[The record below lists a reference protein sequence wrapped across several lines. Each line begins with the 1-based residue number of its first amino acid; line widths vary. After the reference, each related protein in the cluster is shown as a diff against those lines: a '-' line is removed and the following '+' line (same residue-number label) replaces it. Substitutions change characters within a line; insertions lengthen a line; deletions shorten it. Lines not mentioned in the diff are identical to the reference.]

1 MESIKKFSE
10 RVYELRVLRRMTQ
23 KELGKEIGL
32 SGKSICMIEA
42 GTQKTTIDKLI
53 LLAKF
58 FDVSTDYLLGLKDE
72 RK

>member
-1 MESIKKFSE
+1 MERKKDFAT
-10 RVYELRVLRRMTQ
+10 RVYELRALSKMTQ
-23 KELGKEIGL
+23 KELGEAIGL
-32 SGKSICMIEA
+32 TRKSICMIEA

-72 RK
+72 P